1 MFHLSR
7 RITFIKKKY
16 QGKIDDKLLNQ
27 ILVDD
32 NPQRIAEVMATIDE
46 GLIMQQKGMGS
57 ETIIQTFKDA
67 WKRKKQ
73 ASGGLA
79 GMLGE

>member
-1 MFHLSR
+1 MLR
-7 RITFIKKKY
+7 KKY
-16 QGKIDDKLLNQ
+16 EGKIDDNLLNQ
-27 ILVDD
+27 ILIDD
-32 NPQRIAEVMATIDE
+32 NPARIAEVTATIDE
-46 GLIMQQKGMGS
+46 ALIMQHKGMGP
-57 ETIIQTFKDA
+57 ETIMQTFKDA

>member
-1 MFHLSR
+1 M
-7 RITFIKKKY
+7 IKNKY
-16 QGKIDDKLLNQ
+16 QGRIDDDLLNKM
-27 ILVDD
+27 LVDD

-46 GLIMQQKGMGS
+46 ALIMQGKGIGP
-57 ETIIQTFKDA
+57 ETIMTTLRDS
-67 WKRKKQ
+67 WKRKKN

>member
-1 MFHLSR
+1 M
-7 RITFIKKKY
+7 
-16 QGKIDDKLLNQ
+16 
-27 ILVDD
+27 LVDD
-32 NPQRIAEVMATIDE
+32 DPQRIAEVMATIDE
-46 GLIMQQKGMGS
+46 GLIMQGKGMGP
-57 ETIIQTFKDA
+57 ETIIQTIKDS

>member
-1 MFHLSR
+1 MLA
-7 RITFIKKKY
+7 
-16 QGKIDDKLLNQ
+16 DK
-27 ILVDD
+27 
-32 NPQRIAEVMATIDE
+32 NPQRLAEVMATIDE

-79 GMLGE
+79 HLLGE